1 MLFFWLIGEGS
12 DLVPDLP
19 QNLLICLFQHCL
31 LADTATMLEYVHRP
45 EKRVVARQQ
54 LSWLSLLTKQ
64 FRSLT
69 NYFYMKRMKVEQQDP
84 VVSKSVYKLVYPTT
98 RRRLKLYQHILLL
111 FSFRALYKSTT
122 PIALLSNLGYGV
134 SRPSFYKSGFT
145 KKNCILGNF
154 VIVGL
159 FYKLCKQA
167 LNFVNK

>member
-1 MLFFWLIGEGS
+1 MHKARTPLY
-12 DLVPDLP
+12 LP
-19 QNLLICLFQHCL
+19 FSTLPFQQV
-31 LADTATMLEYVHRP
+31 DTATMLEYVHRP

-134 SRPSFYKSGFT
+134 SRPSFYNSG
-145 KKNCILGNF
+145 IWL
-154 VIVGL
+154 
-159 FYKLCKQA
+159 YRQKLCRRKFCNFPVVYR
-167 LNFVNK
+167 LCDYYFSLFKTLDFVNN